1 MQAIIFAPATIGNVG
16 PGFDCLGLA
25 VDGVGDKISVKL
37 SADGEDKLLSVSGI
51 DSKAVPRDPSKN
63 SIFIAG
69 KHFLMSKSLDYKLQV
84 SIERGIPISGGL
96 GSSAAA
102 ALGGALA
109 TAYASKSKFC
119 QEDILEAA
127 LAGEGFTSGRH
138 LDNIAPCLLGGLT
151 FVLSNE
157 PPRIYPL
164 LKSSDWYLAL
174 LTPQVRMPTKA
185 ARQVLPESSPRGEWI
200 SVMANSIGMSHAFS
214 QQNKNLLNQLCDP
227 FAEPRRS
234 QFIPSFDLLK
244 SSALNSGALYCGIS
258 GAGPTLFAICE
269 NKETASLVLNS
280 MKGKLNKEPRL
291 SHIGRIA
298 MKGAHPCE

>member
-1 MQAIIFAPATIGNVG
+1 MKATVFAPATIGNVG

-25 VDGVGDKISVKL
+25 VDGVGDKISVTL
-37 SADGEDKLLSVSGI
+37 SHEGEDTLISVSGI
-51 DSKAVPRDPSKN
+51 DSRGVPEDPNRN

-69 KHFLMSKSLDYKLQV
+69 KQFLKSKSLDYKLQV
-84 SIERGIPISGGL
+84 SVERGIPISGGL

-109 TAYASKSKFC
+109 TAYASQRQFN
-119 QEDILEAA
+119 QEEILDAA

-138 LDNIAPCLLGGLT
+138 LDNIAPCFLGGLT

-157 PPRIYPL
+157 PPKIYPL
-164 LKSSDWYLAL
+164 IEKCNWHLAL
-174 LTPQVRMPTKA
+174 ITPQVRMPTKK
-185 ARQVLPESSPRGEWI
+185 ARKVLPESSPRGEWI

-214 QQNKNLLNQLCDP
+214 QQNPSLLSQLCDP

-234 QFIPSFDLLK
+234 GFIPNYEQLK

-269 NKETASLVLNS
+269 TKEIASAVVDAMKEQLTNK
-280 MKGKLNKEPRL
+280 PRF
-291 SHIGRIA
+291 SHVGQVA
-298 MKGAHPCE
+298 MKGAHRL